1 MTILSNENAKTRL
14 DEFRILL
21 KYMPFLQKN
30 GFSDCGRG
38 QIMGQMSLLQEFLSE
53 NQTSEEIF
61 NLQYKE
67 SIIPNIPNIPNNNN
81 NNSSESISATSQYY
95 ASTNN
100 ETNKHITDGSKDNSF
115 DLDSIILE
123 NDTPDEGD
131 NKLQNSRWL
140 RPFKNE
146 DPVKKKL
153 FDNFEK
159 NEITQSWKEKIRK
172 MTQSDII

>member
-1 MTILSNENAKTRL
+1 MTVLSNENAKARL

-53 NQTSEEIF
+53 TQTSKEIF

-67 SIIPNIPNIPNNNN
+67 SIIPNIPNNNNN
-81 NNSSESISATSQYY
+81 TSDSLSNTSQYY

-100 ETNKHITDGSKDNSF
+100 ETNKPITGSSKDNSF

-123 NDTPDEGD
+123 NDTSFEDD

>member
-1 MTILSNENAKTRL
+1 MTILSKDNAKARL
-14 DEFRILL
+14 EEFRILL

-38 QIMGQMSLLQEFLSE
+38 QIMGQMSLIQEFLSE
-53 NQTSEEIF
+53 PQTNDEIL
-61 NLQYKE
+61 NLQYKDPV
-67 SIIPNIPNIPNNNN
+67 IPQQPNINNP
-81 NNSSESISATSQYY
+81 STSISDTPQYY
-95 ASTNN
+95 TSTNN
-100 ETNKHITDGSKDNSF
+100 ETDKQLTDGLKDNTF

-123 NDTPDEGD
+123 NDTSSEG
-131 NKLQNSRWL
+131 NSKLQNSRWL
-140 RPFKNE
+140 RPFKND
-146 DPVKKKL
+146 DPTKKKL

>member
-1 MTILSNENAKTRL
+1 MTVLSNENAKARL
-14 DEFRILL
+14 EEFRILL

-53 NQTSEEIF
+53 TQTSEEIL
-61 NLQYKE
+61 NLQYKD
-67 SIIPNIPNIPNNNN
+67 SIMPSVSNINNNT
-81 NNSSESISATSQYY
+81 SDSISDTSQYY

-100 ETNKHITDGSKDNSF
+100 ETNKQINDGSKNSSF
-115 DLDSIILE
+115 DLDNIILE
-123 NDTPDEGD
+123 NDTSYDDD
-131 NKLQNSRWL
+131 NKLQTSRWL
-140 RPFKNE
+140 RPFKND

-153 FDNFEK
+153 FDTFEK
-159 NEITQSWKEKIRK
+159 NEITHSWKEKIRK

>member
-1 MTILSNENAKTRL
+1 MTVLSNENAKARL
-14 DEFRILL
+14 EEFRILL

-38 QIMGQMSLLQEFLSE
+38 QIMGQMSLLQEFLSGT
-53 NQTSEEIF
+53 QTSEEIL

-67 SIIPNIPNIPNNNN
+67 SIMLSTNINNNN
-81 NNSSESISATSQYY
+81 TSDSISDTQQYY

-100 ETNKHITDGSKDNSF
+100 ETNKQITDGSKDSSF
-115 DLDSIILE
+115 NLDSIILE
-123 NDTPDEGD
+123 NDTSNEDD
-131 NKLQNSRWL
+131 SKLQSSRWL

-153 FDNFEK
+153 FDTFEK

>member
-1 MTILSNENAKTRL
+1 MTVLSNENAKARL
-14 DEFRILL
+14 EEFRILL
-21 KYMPFLQKN
+21 KFMPFLQKN

-53 NQTSEEIF
+53 SQPNEEVL

-67 SIIPNIPNIPNNNN
+67 SFISTITNTNTNNNTQ
-81 NNSSESISATSQYY
+81 SISDNTQYY
-95 ASTNN
+95 ESTNN
-100 ETNKHITDGSKDNSF
+100 ETNKQITDSTKDNSF
-115 DLDSIILE
+115 DLDNIILE
-123 NDTPDEGD
+123 NDTSYESD

-140 RPFKNE
+140 RPFKTE
-146 DPVKKKL
+146 DSAKKKL

>member
-1 MTILSNENAKTRL
+1 MTILSKDNAKARL
-14 DEFRILL
+14 EEFRILL

-38 QIMGQMSLLQEFLSE
+38 QIMGQMSLIQEFLSE
-53 NQTSEEIF
+53 SQTNDEIL
-61 NLQYKE
+61 NVQYKDPV
-67 SIIPNIPNIPNNNN
+67 IPQQPNINNP
-81 NNSSESISATSQYY
+81 STSISETPQYY
-95 ASTNN
+95 TSTNN
-100 ETNKHITDGSKDNSF
+100 ETDKQLTDGLKDNTF

-123 NDTPDEGD
+123 NDTSSEG
-131 NKLQNSRWL
+131 NSKLQNSRWL
-140 RPFKNE
+140 RPFKND
-146 DPVKKKL
+146 DPTKKKL

>member
-1 MTILSNENAKTRL
+1 MTVLSNENAKARL
-14 DEFRILL
+14 EEFRILL

-53 NQTSEEIF
+53 TQTSEEIL
-61 NLQYKE
+61 NLQYKD
-67 SIIPNIPNIPNNNN
+67 SIMPSVSNINNNT
-81 NNSSESISATSQYY
+81 SDSISDTSQYY
-95 ASTNN
+95 ATTNN
-100 ETNKHITDGSKDNSF
+100 ETNKQINDGSKDSSF

-123 NDTPDEGD
+123 NDTSYDGD
-131 NKLQNSRWL
+131 NKLQTSRWL
-140 RPFKNE
+140 RPFKND

-153 FDNFEK
+153 FDTFEK
-159 NEITQSWKEKIRK
+159 NEITHSWKEKIRK

>member
-1 MTILSNENAKTRL
+1 MTILSKDNAKARL
-14 DEFRILL
+14 EEFRILL

-38 QIMGQMSLLQEFLSE
+38 QIMGQMSLIQEFLSE
-53 NQTSEEIF
+53 SQTNDEIL
-61 NLQYKE
+61 NLQYKDPV
-67 SIIPNIPNIPNNNN
+67 IPQQPNINNP
-81 NNSSESISATSQYY
+81 STSISDTPQYY
-95 ASTNN
+95 TSTNN
-100 ETNKHITDGSKDNSF
+100 ETDKQLTDGLKDNTF

-123 NDTPDEGD
+123 NDTSSEG
-131 NKLQNSRWL
+131 NSKLQNSRWL
-140 RPFKNE
+140 RPFKND
-146 DPVKKKL
+146 DPTKKKL

>member
-1 MTILSNENAKTRL
+1 MTILSKENAKARL

-38 QIMGQMSLLQEFLSE
+38 QIMGQMSLIQEFLSE
-53 NQTSEEIF
+53 SQTNNEIL
-61 NLQYKE
+61 NLQYKDPVLTNA
-67 SIIPNIPNIPNNNN
+67 PNLNNPS
-81 NNSSESISATSQYY
+81 NSMLDTPQNYT
-95 ASTNN
+95 STNT
-100 ETNKHITDGSKDNSF
+100 ETNKQGTDGSKDNTF
-115 DLDSIILE
+115 DLNSIILE
-123 NDTPDEGD
+123 NDNSSEG
-131 NKLQNSRWL
+131 NSKLQTSRWL
-140 RPFKNE
+140 RPFKND
-146 DPVKKKL
+146 DPIKKKL

>member
-1 MTILSNENAKTRL
+1 MTVLSNENAKARL
-14 DEFRILL
+14 EEFRVLL

-53 NQTSEEIF
+53 TQTSEEIL

-67 SIIPNIPNIPNNNN
+67 SIVPNIPNNTAK
-81 NNSSESISATSQYY
+81 SISDTSQYY

-100 ETNKHITDGSKDNSF
+100 ETNKQITDSSKDNSF

-123 NDTPDEGD
+123 NDTLYEGD

>member
-1 MTILSNENAKTRL
+1 MTVLSNENAKARL
-14 DEFRILL
+14 EEFRILL

-38 QIMGQMSLLQEFLSE
+38 QIMGQMSLLQEFLSGT
-53 NQTSEEIF
+53 QTSEEIL

-67 SIIPNIPNIPNNNN
+67 SIMPSVPNINNNN
-81 NNSSESISATSQYY
+81 TSDSISDTQQYY

-100 ETNKHITDGSKDNSF
+100 ETNKQITDSSKDNSF
-115 DLDSIILE
+115 DLDNIILE
-123 NDTPDEGD
+123 NDTSYEGD
-131 NKLQNSRWL
+131 SKLQASRWL

-146 DPVKKKL
+146 DSVKKKL

>member
-1 MTILSNENAKTRL
+1 MTVLSNENAKVRL
-14 DEFRILL
+14 EEFRILL

-53 NQTSEEIF
+53 TQTSKEIL
-61 NLQYKE
+61 NLQYKD
-67 SIIPNIPNIPNNNN
+67 SIMPSVPNINNT
-81 NNSSESISATSQYY
+81 SDPISDTQQYY

-100 ETNKHITDGSKDNSF
+100 ETNKQNNDDSKDSSF
-115 DLDSIILE
+115 ALDSIILE
-123 NDTPDEGD
+123 NDTPYEGD
-131 NKLQNSRWL
+131 NKLETSRWL
-140 RPFKNE
+140 RPFKND

-153 FDNFEK
+153 FDTFEK

>member
-67 SIIPNIPNIPNNNN
+67 SIIPNIPNNNNN
-81 NNSSESISATSQYY
+81 NTSESISATSQYY

-146 DPVKKKL
+146 DPVNKKL

>member
-1 MTILSNENAKTRL
+1 MTVLSNENAKARL
-14 DEFRILL
+14 EEFRILL

-53 NQTSEEIF
+53 TQTSEEIL
-61 NLQYKE
+61 NLQYKD
-67 SIIPNIPNIPNNNN
+67 SIMPSVSNINNNT
-81 NNSSESISATSQYY
+81 SDSISDTPQYY

-100 ETNKHITDGSKDNSF
+100 ETNKQINDGSKDSSF
-115 DLDSIILE
+115 DLDSILLE
-123 NDTPDEGD
+123 NDTSYDGD
-131 NKLQNSRWL
+131 NKLQTSRWL
-140 RPFKNE
+140 RPFKND

-153 FDNFEK
+153 FDTFEK
-159 NEITQSWKEKIRK
+159 NEITHSWKEKIRK

>member
-1 MTILSNENAKTRL
+1 MTVLSNENAKARL
-14 DEFRILL
+14 EEFRILL

-53 NQTSEEIF
+53 TQTSKEIL
-61 NLQYKE
+61 NLQYKD
-67 SIIPNIPNIPNNNN
+67 SIMPSVSNINNNT
-81 NNSSESISATSQYY
+81 SDSISDTPQYY

-100 ETNKHITDGSKDNSF
+100 ETNKQINDGSKDSSF

-123 NDTPDEGD
+123 NDTSYDGD
-131 NKLQNSRWL
+131 NKLQTSRWL
-140 RPFKNE
+140 RPFKND

-153 FDNFEK
+153 FDTFEK
-159 NEITQSWKEKIRK
+159 NEITHSWKEKIRK

>member
-1 MTILSNENAKTRL
+1 MTVLSNENAKARL
-14 DEFRILL
+14 EEFRILL

-38 QIMGQMSLLQEFLSE
+38 QIMGQMSILQEFLSE
-53 NQTSEEIF
+53 TQTSEEIL
-61 NLQYKE
+61 NLQYKD
-67 SIIPNIPNIPNNNN
+67 SIMPSVSNINNNT
-81 NNSSESISATSQYY
+81 SDSISDTPQYY

-100 ETNKHITDGSKDNSF
+100 ETNKQINDGSKDSSF

-123 NDTPDEGD
+123 NDTSYDGD
-131 NKLQNSRWL
+131 NKLQTSRWL
-140 RPFKNE
+140 RPFKND

-153 FDNFEK
+153 FDTFEK
-159 NEITQSWKEKIRK
+159 NEITHSWKEKIRK

>member
-1 MTILSNENAKTRL
+1 MTVLSNENAKARL
-14 DEFRILL
+14 EEFRILL

-53 NQTSEEIF
+53 TQTSEEIL
-61 NLQYKE
+61 NLQYKD
-67 SIIPNIPNIPNNNN
+67 SIMPSVSNINNNT
-81 NNSSESISATSQYY
+81 SDSISDTSQYY

-100 ETNKHITDGSKDNSF
+100 ETNKQINDGSKNSSF
-115 DLDSIILE
+115 DLDNIILE
-123 NDTPDEGD
+123 NDTSYDGD
-131 NKLQNSRWL
+131 NKLQTSRWL
-140 RPFKNE
+140 RPFKND

-153 FDNFEK
+153 FDTFEK
-159 NEITQSWKEKIRK
+159 NEITHSWKEKIRK

>member
-1 MTILSNENAKTRL
+1 MTVLSNENAKARL

-53 NQTSEEIF
+53 TQTSEEIF

-67 SIIPNIPNIPNNNN
+67 SIIPNIPTNNNTSDSLSN
-81 NNSSESISATSQYY
+81 TSQYY

-100 ETNKHITDGSKDNSF
+100 ETNKQITDNSKDNSF

-123 NDTPDEGD
+123 NDTLYEDD

>member
-1 MTILSNENAKTRL
+1 MTVLSNENAKARL
-14 DEFRILL
+14 EEFRILL

-53 NQTSEEIF
+53 TQTSEEIL
-61 NLQYKE
+61 NLQYKD
-67 SIIPNIPNIPNNNN
+67 SIMPSVSNINNNT
-81 NNSSESISATSQYY
+81 SDSISDTSQYY

-100 ETNKHITDGSKDNSF
+100 ETNKQINDGSKDSSF

-123 NDTPDEGD
+123 NDTSYDGD
-131 NKLQNSRWL
+131 NKLQTSRWL
-140 RPFKNE
+140 RPFKN
-146 DPVKKKL
+146 DGPVKKKL
-153 FDNFEK
+153 FDTFEK
-159 NEITQSWKEKIRK
+159 NEITHSWKEKIRK